1 MEAIANH
8 QDRAAFAELF
18 AWYAP
23 RVKGY
28 LLRLGADDSLAEELA
43 QDVMVTI
50 WRKADLFDRRQASVG
65 TWVFR
70 IARNRRIDAVRRTK
84 KPELDPN
91 DSLLLPPPL
100 AGADEML
107 DGVDREAR
115 VRLAMVD
122 LPDEQKVLLK
132 QAFYDGLTHRE
143 IADTTGVPLGTV
155 KSRLRLAF
163 QKLRAR
169 LAGDDPSL

>member
-28 LLRLGADDSLAEELA
+28 LLRLGADDSLAEELS

-70 IARNRRIDAVRRTK
+70 IARNRRIDAIRRAR

-91 DSLLLPPPL
+91 DQSLLPPPL
-100 AGADEML
+100 ESAEDVI

-122 LPDEQKVLLK
+122 LPDEQKILLK

-143 IADTTGVPLGTV
+143 IAETTGIPLGTV

-169 LAGDDPSL
+169 LPGDDPFL